1 MSINKALVFGTIL
14 VCTNFGAYQAL
25 AIEYDD
31 DEQRICNNP
40 QYSFTTVVDRERR
53 VIPYSIVDGQAVVE
67 GDIVLGQEG
76 DVPTN
81 GPGYPPVIN
90 PSVNGRPTLWPK
102 AAGASIYIV
111 PFTID
116 DQLIEEAEFLK
127 DGLPDYIHDA
137 ITEWEK
143 ATVVRFRSIGNA
155 KDWRRDDYV
164 KFMDDGNGGCSS
176 NSIGVREKHPN
187 NPKEEENVNVINLS
201 LGCREW
207 GIVAHEIGHVLGLF
221 HEQSREDRNRY
232 VKIIWN
238 NIREGKKDKDALSRQ
253 YCEALYRG
261 GGTLLNTN
269 YDYDSIMHYSPYGFA
284 KPHCDSPRTEVNGTC
299 PAMVLN
305 QERLKEQE
313 HLLHRPIN
321 VGQRDHLSKGDKWVA
336 NYLYPPDNSP
346 LPTQQSCVTISTRTT
361 VTDRNGA
368 TTSNTTTTTS
378 GNCAPNGHID
388 KPGKPPEHNIKCAVT
403 CCWQPDRRCCHP
415 GWCPRRRHAIGPW
428 YPPPPPWAYDFWN
441 RYDFDDWVYW

>member
-1 MSINKALVFGTIL
+1 MSINKALFFGALL
-14 VCTNFGAYQAL
+14 VCSDFGAYQAS
-25 AIEYDD
+25 AIEYDSE
-31 DEQRICNNP
+31 EQRICNNP

-53 VIPYSIVDGQAVVE
+53 VIPYSIVDGQVVVE
-67 GDIVLGQEG
+67 GDIVIWQEG
-76 DVPTN
+76 DVATN
-81 GPGYPPVIN
+81 GPGYAPVIR
-90 PSVNGRPTLWPK
+90 PFVNGRPTRWPK
-102 AAGASIYIV
+102 AAGASVYIV

-143 ATVVRFRSIGNA
+143 ATAIRFRPIGDA

-176 NSIGVREKHPN
+176 NSIGVREKHPTT
-187 NPKEEENVNVINLS
+187 PKEEENVNVINLS

-207 GIVAHEIGHVLGLF
+207 GIAAHEIGHVLGLF
-221 HEQSREDRNRY
+221 HEQSREDRNKY
-232 VKIIWN
+232 VKMIWN
-238 NIREGKKDKDALSRQ
+238 NIREGKKDKDTFRRQ

-261 GGTLLNTN
+261 GMTIISTN

-284 KPHCDSPRTEVNGTC
+284 KSHCDSPLTEVNGTC

-321 VGQRDHLSKGDKWVA
+321 VGQRDHLSKGDKWVV
-336 NYLYPPDNSP
+336 NYLYPPDNP
-346 LPTQQSCVTISTRTT
+346 PPPTQQSCVTISTRTT
-361 VTDRNGA
+361 VTDRNGT
-368 TTSNTTTTTS
+368 TTSDTTTTTS
-378 GNCAPNGHID
+378 GNCAASGHTD
-388 KPGKPPEHNIKCAVT
+388 KPSKPPERNVGCAVA
-403 CCWQPDRRCCHP
+403 CCWPPDRRCCHR
-415 GWCPRRRHAIGPW
+415 GWCPPRRHATGPW
-428 YPPPPPWAYDFWN
+428 YPPPPPWAYDFWP
-441 RYDFDDWVYW
+441 RYDFDYYW